1 MWPFSD
7 GLNRVAFDGSCNF
20 SRTAL
25 IENIESIT
33 AFCDWDG
40 QGDVFKINDI
50 QEEFNR
56 TFTGYNDTVTYLSC
70 DKVKTA
76 ITTTFAE
83 KDIKELVEDENV
95 LISKS
100 LEKEL
105 PSSISKYL
113 TKAKVRVLDMIDK
126 MAPSSHLLR
135 ILMSLNSHFLSQESI
150 KNRLL
155 IIGRTISS
163 KACLLWLQVQVK
175 H

>member
-83 KDIKELVEDENV
+83 KTL
-95 LISKS
+95 KS
-100 LEKEL
+100 
-105 PSSISKYL
+105 S
-113 TKAKVRVLDMIDK
+113 
-126 MAPSSHLLR
+126 LR
-135 ILMSLNSHFLSQESI
+135 MRMS
-150 KNRLL
+150 
-155 IIGRTISS
+155 
-163 KACLLWLQVQVK
+163 
-175 H
+175 